1 MHPNLIITA
10 DDFGITPRISEGM
23 MSLAQKGLVSQL
35 SLLCN
40 MPGTQRALELAKE
53 NPKIPIGLHLNLT
66 EGDALSG
73 HLTGL
78 TSESSNFFSRK
89 KLFLQLISG
98 RISITQ
104 LEKEI
109 KAQIERM
116 EIAGISP
123 AYLDSHQHIHIFP
136 KISSII
142 QSIASEKRIQVR
154 SPNPSGN
161 RPFLNINHLL
171 LRLLLQL
178 NPISKQLAANS
189 SLSSIF
195 DLNQSKIQLQDYLSL
210 IPQDARDTLHELM
223 VHPYVRDHSGLQEV
237 YPAITYRKKERFF
250 HQAFQEWDLLNQPE
264 AMEFFQ
270 AVPLTDS

>member
-1 MHPNLIITA
+1 MRSGLILTA

-53 NPKIPIGLHLNLT
+53 NPMIPVGLHINLT
-66 EGDALSG
+66 EGKALSG
-73 HLTGL
+73 HLPGL
-78 TSESSNFFSRK
+78 TTESLEFFNRK
-89 KLFLQLISG
+89 KLFTHLIFQK
-98 RISITQ
+98 ISLTH

-116 EIAGISP
+116 EMAGIAP
-123 AYLDSHQHIHIFP
+123 AYFDSHQHIHIFP
-136 KISSII
+136 KISGLI
-142 QSIASEKRIQVR
+142 QSIASERKIKMR

-161 RPFLNINHLL
+161 RSILNINHLL

-178 NPISKQLAANS
+178 NPIPKQLAANN

-195 DLNQSKIQLQDYLSL
+195 DLSQSKIQVQDYLSL
-210 IPQDARDTLHELM
+210 IPRDTRDSIHELM
-223 VHPYVRDHSGLQEV
+223 VHPYVRDHSGLKEV
-237 YPAITYRKKERFF
+237 YSANAFRDKERFF
-250 HQAFQEWDLLNQPE
+250 QRAFQEWDLLNQSE
-264 AMEFFQ
+264 AEELFKQ
-270 AVPLTDS
+270 SR